1 MHFASPKHERTY
13 RNVIKGHRY
22 PPRTLAALFL
32 LTADRR
38 LWRHW
43 RLAVA
48 GQGIDW
54 TTDVSHPDYG
64 WDVDYLEK
72 AAISLVRYERPQIG
86 KATQAVTLYDLAD
99 CGAYPTELI
108 LLVLSALLLARDERR
123 PKFRNRKGK
132 RAC

>member
-1 MHFASPKHERTY
+1 MYFASPKHERTY
-13 RNVIKGHRY
+13 RNVLKGRHY

-43 RLAVA
+43 RRAVT

-54 TTDVSHPDYG
+54 KFDVPRPDSG
-64 WDVDYLEK
+64 WDNDYLED
-72 AAISLVRYERPQIG
+72 AALSLACYGHPQ
-86 KATQAVTLYDLAD
+86 VPLYDLAD

-108 LLVLSALLLARDERR
+108 LLVLNALLLARGERR
-123 PKFRNRKGK
+123 TKFRNK
-132 RAC
+132 RREKRTC

>member
-1 MHFASPKHERTY
+1 MHYASQKHERTY

-43 RLAVA
+43 RRAVTV
-48 GQGIDW
+48 QGIDW
-54 TTDVSHPDYG
+54 NIDIPRPFSG
-64 WDVDYLEK
+64 WDADYLEQ
-72 AAISLVRYERPQIG
+72 AALSLVRYKHPQ
-86 KATQAVTLYDLAD
+86 VSMYDLAD

-108 LLVLSALLLARDERR
+108 LLVLNALLLARDERT
-123 PKFRNRKGK
+123 PKFRNRKRGK

>member
-1 MHFASPKHERTY
+1 MHYASPKHERTY

-54 TTDVSHPDYG
+54 NIDVSHPDYG
-64 WDVDYLEK
+64 WDAGYFEQ
-72 AAISLVRYERPQIG
+72 AALSLARHGSPQVI
-86 KATQAVTLYDLAD
+86 LYDLAD

-108 LLVLSALLLARDERR
+108 LLVLNALLLAREERK
-123 PKFRNRKGK
+123 PKFRRREKN
-132 RAC
+132 AP

>member
-1 MHFASPKHERTY
+1 MHFATPKHERTY

-32 LTADRR
+32 FTADRR

-43 RLAVA
+43 RRAVVI
-48 GQGIDW
+48 GQEIDW
-54 TTDVSHPDYG
+54 TADVSHPDYG

-72 AAISLVRYERPQIG
+72 AALSLARHGYPQ
-86 KATQAVTLYDLAD
+86 VVLYDLAD

-108 LLVLSALLLARDERR
+108 LLVLNALLLAREERK
-123 PKFRNRKGK
+123 PKFRRREKN
-132 RAC
+132 AP